1 LRCLQTV
8 QARVMVGRMSV
19 VAMEVPSCAQ
29 REPRS
34 YRATSG
40 RAE

>member
-1 LRCLQTV
+1 
-8 QARVMVGRMSV
+8 VMVGRRSV

-29 REPRS
+29 REARS

-40 RAE
+40 RAKG

>member
-1 LRCLQTV
+1 LQTV

-34 YRATSG
+34 YLEDR
-40 RAE
+40 